1 MGKRQAEKQL
11 SKDDL
16 NSSDDEV
23 FLLQYN
29 HFRTDQMATEM
40 LRVKRRSAKEGIHI
54 LNQVLEWLKRSARLC
69 LQMRRSH
76 LLMGNFN
83 SQEVSFHPM

>member
-23 FLLQYN
+23 
-29 HFRTDQMATEM
+29 
-40 LRVKRRSAKEGIHI
+40 
-54 LNQVLEWLKRSARLC
+54 C
-69 LQMRRSH
+69 LIK
-76 LLMGNFN
+76 
-83 SQEVSFHPM
+83 